1 MIHIERLDVQDFQ
14 THKKTSI
21 EFSPYFNVIVGST
34 RSGKSSLVRALDFL
48 FYNNWYED
56 YLRIGSDNPAVITAK
71 LSNGK
76 VVIRTKSDRTNKVDV
91 IFGENKERF
100 ESFGLTLPTE
110 VISALGTFPVDIGTK
125 DPIMVNIANQDDP
138 LFLLYV
144 TGTERTK
151 ILSRLS
157 GLHWLDYALK
167 DLNKDRRAT
176 SADIQSLQDTNVQL
190 LVRLKDFD
198 ALSSFKSRLLDERA
212 RLIKIKDVGSLV
224 QAGSVL
230 VTKTFRW
237 KKDYQEV
244 QNLKSIDFVKE
255 IALLESIIKV
265 QLEAL
270 QPLQELTRKLNTWAQ
285 SAKNVGIQLNTLRIE
300 QDNLRLQIEEESL
313 RVPTCVTCGQ
323 ELKQKV

>member
-56 YLRIGSDNPAVITAK
+56 YLRIGSTNPAVITAK

-76 VVIRTKSDRTNKVDV
+76 VVVRTKSDRTNKVDV
-91 IFGENKERF
+91 ITGENKERF
-100 ESFGLTLPTE
+100 ESFGLTLPNE
-110 VISALGTFPVDIGTK
+110 VIAALGILPVDIGTK
-125 DPIMVNIANQDDP
+125 DPIMANIANQDDP

-167 DLNKDRRAT
+167 DLNKDRRAA
-176 SADIQSLQDTNVQL
+176 SGDIQALQDTNVQL

-198 ALSSFKSRLLDERA
+198 AISSFKA
-212 RLIKIKDVGSLV
+212 RLAIERERLSKIKNIGSLA

-230 VTKTFRW
+230 VTKTQLW
-237 KKDYQEV
+237 KRDYQEV
-244 QNLKSIDFVKE
+244 QSLKTIDFVKE
-255 IALLESIIKV
+255 IALLERVIKL
-265 QLEAL
+265 QLDL
-270 QPLQELTRKLNTWAQ
+270 LSPLQDLSRKLSTNVQ
-285 SAKNVGIQLNTLRIE
+285 SLKNISINLDSLNIDQE
-300 QDNLRLQIEEESL
+300 NIRLQIEIESTKI
-313 RVPTCVTCGQ
+313 PTCTTCGQ